1 MMNGFKWEDATSYS
15 QGQRGNIEPSAWTC
29 SVGHIHIWL
38 GNAHRYYPGIWIM
51 HCHELGFSEKKI
63 GAVQDI
69 DLVEA
74 RRRALS
80 IASDQ
85 AKHDAQVL
93 MSVAAQIE
101 AVLSPQDGP
110 ND

>member
-1 MMNGFKWEDATSYS
+1 MSEIKWEDATSYS
-15 QGQRGNIEPSAWTC
+15 QGERGRIDPSAWRC
-29 SVGHIHIWL
+29 SVGHTSIWI
-38 GNAHRYYPGIWIM
+38 GRAHRYYPGEWVM

-63 GAVQDI
+63 GAATDI
-69 DLVEA
+69 DLAEA
-74 RRRALS
+74 KRRALS
-80 IASDQ
+80 IASRQ